1 MSAVKSK
8 ASLTDNKLSMLG
20 ISVYYLQNLFMK
32 EVEEAGL
39 SRTSKIHQ
47 IEDLNELDKDVA
59 ILDSIKQHHTI
70 TILVKST
77 LLFNTWLLNLEY
89 G

>member
-1 MSAVKSK
+1 
-8 ASLTDNKLSMLG
+8 MLG

-39 SRTSKIHQ
+39 SRTSKIYQ

-59 ILDSIKQHHTI
+59 I
-70 TILVKST
+70 
-77 LLFNTWLLNLEY
+77 
-89 G
+89 

>member
-39 SRTSKIHQ
+39 SRTSKIYQ

-59 ILDSIKQHHTI
+59 I
-70 TILVKST
+70 
-77 LLFNTWLLNLEY
+77 
-89 G
+89 